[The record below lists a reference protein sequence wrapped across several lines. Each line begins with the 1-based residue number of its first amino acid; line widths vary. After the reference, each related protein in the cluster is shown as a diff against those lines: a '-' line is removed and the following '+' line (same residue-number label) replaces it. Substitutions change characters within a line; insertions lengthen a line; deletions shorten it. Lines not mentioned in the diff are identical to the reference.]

1 MTIKSRLQIAQWGLM
16 IVAVS
21 GCTTLDWIKPD
32 QAAAPFNLEQM
43 NNSVESG
50 ATVTSAFDPNAPTL
64 FDRAKSLLP
73 DVSKDELKTGAVVA
87 GVAYIASGNAPSV
100 PNRTINLSSA
110 TSIALDKLV
119 SWGGYVGAAYLI
131 LDPLAPNWEIE
142 EASFPA
148 QHYHLSLKMKR
159 FYNGGAGEVQQFFK
173 LRAQEIMLRS
183 GYSQYAIVDY
193 SESLESSLLGS
204 QRVARGVIQLRKPAS

>member
-1 MTIKSRLQIAQWGLM
+1 MSTKSRFP
-16 IVAVS
+16 VAFLVLLATGIN

-32 QAAAPFNLEQM
+32 QAAVPFNPDQM
-43 NNSVESG
+43 NNSYESG
-50 ATVTSAFDPNAPTL
+50 VPVATAFDPNAPTL
-64 FDRAKSLLP
+64 FERAKSLLP
-73 DVSKDELKTGAVVA
+73 DVSKEELKTGAVVA

-119 SWGGYVGAAYLI
+119 SWGGFVGAAYLI

-159 FYNGGAGEVQQFFK
+159 FYNGGAGEAQQFFK
-173 LRAQEIMLRS
+173 RRAQEIMLRG
-183 GYSQYAIVDY
+183 GYTQYAVVDY
-193 SESLESSLLGS
+193 IESLESSLLGS

>member
-1 MTIKSRLQIAQWGLM
+1 MIIKSRLHVAQIAL
-16 IVAVS
+16 IVVAVS
-21 GCTTLDWIKPD
+21 GCTTIDWGKPD
-32 QAAAPFNLEQM
+32 QATAPFNLEQM
-43 NNSVESG
+43 NNSPESG
-50 ATVTSAFDPNAPTL
+50 VTVASAFDPNAPTL
-64 FDRAKSLLP
+64 FERAKSLLP
-73 DVSKDELKTGAVVA
+73 DVSKEELKTGAVVA
-87 GVAYIASGNAPSV
+87 GVAYIASGKAPSV
-100 PNRTINLSSA
+100 PNRAVNLSSA

-159 FYNGGAGEVQQFFK
+159 FYNGGAGESQQFFK
-173 LRAQEIMLRS
+173 QHAQEIMLRS
-183 GYSQYAIVDY
+183 GYTQYAIVDY